1 MYRTIRAVAYE
12 PDPAHGAWQVPL
24 QVLRLGDDLHSELVR
39 RRRQVGRADGPAR
52 LPVYRLNSLLRAT
65 VPGVLATGRN
75 AGVDGQLPWL
85 YAREVVPQEVLAPV
99 LGTWAAGLVGSDDG
113 DDEELEDELLA
124 DTGGAAVSL
133 PSWETECVD
142 LTETVI
148 SAGGTAEPL
157 QRLYN
162 LLPEA
167 IAFRLVGSPYRTRGA
182 LLHFRVVSSG
192 NGVELVSWP
201 PQQYERRGRTWYYS
215 ACLTITVQT
224 VPFAPRFRVHV
235 ATGVRRWATCLDVV
249 PRALNGATVLLDAPL
264 PWSGGR
270 GRGYRIAENTLG
282 FDRQAKQLVWRRRSP
297 ALLLP
302 ELDIVR
308 QYPEPA
314 ELFESPEKWL
324 LGQRGLAAGI
334 VYHPVL
340 GPHEVAPGLMPRER
354 AELDAWVEERLQPVL
369 RRVGDLARV
378 TRHNTPSLLPRSAK
392 ATEPDTREARK
403 AMLRRTALARALD
416 GRPLDVEIVWQTPQ
430 TRDALL
436 AALPEVVGLPPGSG
450 VDADGSRQ
458 WQVDGIQ
465 IRVWARPAEG
475 LAQPLRIAGNRK
487 RRRAVR
493 LAEAIADRCALVAG
507 SAGPPSADV
516 GIVIAEIAGK
526 DRFAAAPDSDPK
538 HALRLS
544 WARQGRLVQFV
555 NLPGDDRAGLEHRAK
570 WTWLDAFRQ
579 LGAISPPAHR
589 VGAGIPGDLQYAAL
603 WLVRYTR
610 KGPTRCPAR
619 RIVAVRMRPGAEA
632 GAVEGWDAERAAWVP
647 YPELLLALANSSH
660 DAAEQPGQT
669 NREDSGQGTERQW
682 LAEAERQIREV
693 LFQLRERPTLLMA
706 SAGNLRQCWPRLRN
720 GALTRD
726 MLGFGDAPDQRITV
740 YGPGLR
746 VVLVR
751 DANGRGEVADW
762 YAHESFEK
770 VGFSEGVWASEAPDN
785 RVFASTASRPHT
797 AAGVSKD
804 LMKLVPTAE
813 CRTAPGRVAWNPAML
828 EVTVLGCLSSQAL
841 ADAGRADATA
851 DRPAE
856 WATLTHQLRYHDDYP
871 PLARPLPLHLA
882 RLAGE
887 YVLPLATDDEGA
899 SRTTPKP
906 TR

>member
-1 MYRTIRAVAYE
+1 MYPTIRAVAYE
-12 PDPAHGAWQVPL
+12 PDPAHGAWKEPL
-24 QVLRLGDDLHSELVR
+24 QVLRLGDDLHAELVR
-39 RRRQVGRADGPAR
+39 RQQQVCGADSQVR

-65 VPGVLATGRN
+65 APGVLATGRN

-85 YAREVVPQEVLAPV
+85 YAREAVPQEVLAPV
-99 LGTWAAGLVGSDDG
+99 LGTWAAGLVGPDEG

-124 DTGGAAVSL
+124 DPATAAVSL
-133 PSWETECVD
+133 PTWEAECVD

-157 QRLYN
+157 RRLYN

-167 IAFRLVGSPYRTRGA
+167 VAFRLAGSPYRTRGA

-201 PQQYERRGRTWYYS
+201 PRQYERRGRTWYYS
-215 ACLTITVQT
+215 ACLTVTVQT
-224 VPFAPRFRVHV
+224 VPFALQFRVHV
-235 ATGVRRWATCLDVV
+235 ATGVRRWATHLEVA

-264 PWSGGR
+264 LWPKNQDRS
-270 GRGYRIAENTLG
+270 YRIAENTLG

-297 ALLLP
+297 ARLLP

-308 QYPEPA
+308 QYPDPV
-314 ELFESPEKWL
+314 ELFEAPEKWL
-324 LGQRGLAAGI
+324 NGQRGLAAGI

-340 GPHEVAPGLMPRER
+340 GPHEVGPGLMPRER
-354 AELDAWVEERLQPVL
+354 SELDGWVEERLRPVL
-369 RRVGDLARV
+369 RRVGDLTRV
-378 TRHNTPSLLPRSAK
+378 TRHNTPSLLPRSVK
-392 ATEPDTREARK
+392 ATEPDTREAQK
-403 AMLRRTALARALD
+403 ALLRRTALTRALD

-436 AALPEVVGLPPGSG
+436 AALPGVIGLPPGSG
-450 VDADGSRQ
+450 VGTDNSRQ

-465 IRVWARPAEG
+465 LKVRTRPAEG
-475 LAQPLRIAGNRK
+475 LAQALQISGNRK

-493 LAEAIADRCALVAG
+493 LAEAIADRCALVAE
-507 SAGPPSADV
+507 SAGAPPADV
-516 GIVIAEIAGK
+516 SVVIAEIAGK

-538 HALRLS
+538 HALRLA

-555 NLPGDDRAGLEHRAK
+555 NLPGDDPAGLEHRAK

-589 VGAGIPGDLQYAAL
+589 VGAGIPANLQYAAL

-610 KGPTRCPAR
+610 KGPTRCPVR
-619 RIVAVRMRPGAEA
+619 QIVAVRMRPGNEA
-632 GAVEGWDAERAAWVP
+632 GAVEGWDAERAEWVP
-647 YPELLLALANSSH
+647 YPQLLLALANASH
-660 DAAEQPGQT
+660 EAGEQIGEID
-669 NREDSGQGTERQW
+669 RECGDQGTERQW
-682 LAEAERQIREV
+682 QAEAERQIRAV
-693 LFQLRERPTLLMA
+693 LFQLRERPTLLLA

-726 MLGFGDAPDQRITV
+726 RLGFGTGPDQRITV
-740 YGPGLR
+740 YGSDLR

-762 YAHESFEK
+762 YAHDSLEK
-770 VGFSEGVWASEAPDN
+770 VGFAEGVWASDVPDN

-797 AAGVSKD
+797 AAGVSKG

-813 CRTAPGRVAWNPAML
+813 CRTAPGKTAWNPALL
-828 EVTVLGCLSSQAL
+828 EMTVLGCLSEQAL
-841 ADAGRADATA
+841 ADSGRAGGTT

-887 YVLPLATDDEGA
+887 YVLPLATDKEVA
-899 SRTTPKP
+899 S
-906 TR
+906 